1 MQVVR
6 PTLQKILNSA
16 RLLDKFE
23 GKTSPSKQ
31 HYAVLGRSFEKG
43 IRRNLHELSF
53 LGPISEPIRSHL
65 RPTWHFI

>member
-16 RLLDKFE
+16 SWTNLKE
-23 GKTSPSKQ
+23 KQ

-43 IRRNLHELSF
+43 IRRNMHELSF
-53 LGPISEPIRSHL
+53 LGPISEPIRSHV
-65 RPTWHFI
+65 RPSWHFI